1 LAESGKK
8 NIMTESEKI
17 GAYSIGINVLL
28 VGIKALL
35 AFLSGS
41 LALIAD
47 AIHSFSD
54 VISSATVFAGIKIS
68 KRKSKRFPYGLYKVE
83 NLVAL
88 ISAILIFIVGY
99 EIVRTVFF
107 EQRLLKRENIPCAIA
122 GVLLTMAI
130 TFAFSRYELRQGER
144 IGSPSLV
151 ADAKHIHADMLSSSA
166 ILIGLISSWFGLNLD
181 RIATVFV
188 LLFVLKA
195 GVTILVDSLR
205 VLLDA
210 SIDFETMDKVK
221 TIISNDSKVT
231 AINGIWG
238 RNSGPYK
245 FIEADIVIKTKEL
258 KKAYQVSQRIEK
270 TIKKEISNI
279 DNLLIH
285 YRTEVK
291 KTTTCAI
298 PLSNNKSDISDHFG
312 DAPYFFIVTVR
323 NADNTIL
330 NESYRSNPFAH
341 VKKGK
346 GIKASEWLLKQ
357 GVDTV
362 YSPKMLEG
370 TGPGYV
376 LADGGVDNFVTANKK
391 LEDVRRKIVSGQGI
405 VDSLS

>member
-1 LAESGKK
+1 
-8 NIMTESEKI
+8 MTESEKI

-28 VGIKALL
+28 VGIKAFL
-35 AFLSGS
+35 ALLSGS

-54 VISSATVFAGIKIS
+54 VISSATVLAGIKIS
-68 KRKSKRFPYGLYKVE
+68 KRKSKSFPYGLYKVE

-88 ISAILIFIVGY
+88 ISAILIFVVGY

-107 EQRLLKRENIPCAIA
+107 EQRLLRRENIPCAIA

-151 ADAKHIHADMLSSSA
+151 ADAKHIHADMLSSVA
-166 ILIGLISSWFGLNLD
+166 ILAGLIGSWFGLNLD
-181 RIATVFV
+181 RIATAFV
-188 LLFVLKA
+188 LWFVLKA
-195 GVTILVDSLR
+195 GVAILIDSLR

-221 TIISNDSKVT
+221 TIISHDSKVT

-238 RNSGPYK
+238 RNSGSYK

-258 KKAYQVSQRIEK
+258 QKAYRVSERIEK
-270 TIKKEISNI
+270 SIKKEISNI
-279 DNLLIH
+279 DHLLIH
-285 YRTEVK
+285 YRPEVK
-291 KTTTCAI
+291 RTTTCAI
-298 PLSNNKSDISDHFG
+298 PVRDNKSEISDHFG

-323 NADNTIL
+323 NTDKAIL
-330 NESYRSNPFAH
+330 NESYRSNPFAN

-362 YSPKMLEG
+362 YSPKRLEG

-376 LADGGVDNFVTANKK
+376 LADGGVHNVVTANKK
-391 LEDVRRKIVSGQGI
+391 LEDVRRQIGSEQGV
-405 VDSLS
+405 VD